1 MEQFKDK
8 VAIVTG
14 GGMGLGEALC
24 EEMASRGAVVV
35 VADINEEAANR
46 VAENIVRN
54 GSQAT
59 AITVDVSREADVK
72 RLIETAVSRFG
83 RLDYIFNNA
92 AIFIGGDAR
101 DVSLEQWERVLKVN
115 LCGVIYGT
123 IDAYQV
129 MVRQGYGHIVN
140 ISSASGLTPQPGNA
154 PYCTCKHGI
163 IGLSLS
169 LRFEGVDLG
178 VKVSAVCPGDM
189 KTKVYENMVVMNA
202 SPERVA
208 EISRRSHFLI
218 PQMSAQDAARTILR
232 GVSRNRALIIFPA
245 SVRWI
250 LRLSRLLPGLM
261 YWASLYR
268 MRMFRTVRNAD
279 QTEMSAQQLL

>member
-1 MEQFKDK
+1 MQSLRDK
-8 VAIVTG
+8 VSIVTG

-24 EEMASRGAVVV
+24 HELAARGALVV
-35 VADINEEAANR
+35 VADIKEDAAER
-46 VAENIVRN
+46 VAAEIAHQ
-54 GSQAT
+54 GLQAT
-59 AITVDVSREADVK
+59 AMAVDVSCEADVS
-72 RLIETAVSRFG
+72 RMVEATVSRYG
-83 RLDYIFNNA
+83 RLDYLFNNA
-92 AIFIGGDAR
+92 AIAIGGDAR
-101 DVSLEQWERVLKVN
+101 DLSIEQWERVLAVN
-115 LCGVIYGT
+115 LRGVIYGT
-123 IDAYQV
+123 ICAYRV
-129 MVRQGYGHIVN
+129 MAQQGFGHIVN

-189 KTKVYENMVVMNA
+189 KTSMYENMIVMNA
-202 SPERVA
+202 TRERVV

-218 PQMSAQDAARTILR
+218 PQISAQDAAQRILR
-232 GVSRNRALIIFPA
+232 GVSRNQALIIFPA

-250 LRLSRLLPGLM
+250 WRVSRLFPALM

-268 MRMFRTVRNAD
+268 MRMFRNFLNLGKQGTSPL
-279 QTEMSAQQLL
+279 TG

>member
-1 MEQFKDK
+1 VESLGNK
-8 VAIVTG
+8 VVIVTG

-24 EEMASRGAVVV
+24 EEMASRGAMVV
-35 VADINEEAANR
+35 VADINQEAAQR
-46 VAENIVRN
+46 VASSIVRR
-54 GSQAT
+54 GLRGT
-59 AITVDVSREADVK
+59 AVVVDVSREAEVQQMID
-72 RLIETAVSRFG
+72 TTVSRCG

-92 AIFIGGDAR
+92 AIAIGGDAR
-101 DVSLEQWERVLKVN
+101 DISLEQWERVLEIN
-115 LCGVIYGT
+115 LHGVIYGT
-123 IDAYQV
+123 ICAYRV
-129 MVRQGYGHIVN
+129 MAKQGFGHIVN

-169 LRFEGVDLG
+169 LRFEGFDLG

-189 KTKVYENMVVMNA
+189 KTRMYENMVVVNA
-202 SPERVA
+202 IRERVV

-218 PQMSAQDAARTILR
+218 PQISAQDAARRILR
-232 GVSRNRALIIFPA
+232 GVARNQALIIFPA

-250 LRLSRLLPGLM
+250 WRVSRLFPGLM

-268 MRMFRTVRNAD
+268 MRMFRTVLKLGAPP
-279 QTEMSAQQLL
+279 TSAPTS